1 MQPNPHDLAEPSF
14 LMGRVPRA
22 CGYKKKNI
30 DFKIIIIKIGDAS
43 PTSKN
48 ASMAMKWQNMLH
60 LGYYDDVME
69 E

>member
-1 MQPNPHDLAEPSF
+1 
-14 LMGRVPRA
+14 MGRVPRA

-30 DFKIIIIKIGDAS
+30 DFKIIIIKIGEAS